1 MMEITKHQVASDKQ
15 ISNLKSQISKFCSG
29 FLVLAYS
36 LLFPFLVL
44 AQATVV
50 NNVNTDC
57 GGPDELCHPL
67 RGDFNVV
74 KFLGQA
80 LQAILGLVG
89 IIAFVMVIFGA
100 IRWMTAGGNSENVDK
115 GRSMM
120 VWAFLGLA
128 LAASSFVILDF
139 IFKGLNT
146 ALYQP

>member
-1 MMEITKHQVASDKQ
+1 MGIGIWNLFGNCPAPLFYKFKVCGIPRWREI
-15 ISNLKSQISKFCSG
+15 FG
-29 FLVLAYS
+29 FWIFTF
-36 LLFPFLVL
+36 LLPFLVR
-44 AQATVV
+44 AQGSGAIFIECL
-50 NNVNTDC
+50 NED
-57 GGPDELCHPL
+57 LCHPL
-67 RGDFNVV
+67 RRSFNIIE
-74 KFLGQA
+74 FLGKT
-80 LQAILGLVG
+80 LQTILGLVG
-89 IIAFVMVIFGA
+89 VIAFVMVVFGA